1 MPVLRGVPSISE
13 RRSINRAG
21 TFLRAKGGVGLFFF
35 AYTPDMQYF
44 KRMLPPTFTV
54 PLRLSRSARLTHATP
69 KGFYQDC
76 LGVEDFKH
84 TRHFCSAHAPY
95 DV

>member
-54 PLRLSRSARLTHATP
+54 PLNNLCNNSCVCPERDY
-69 KGFYQDC
+69 K
-76 LGVEDFKH
+76 
-84 TRHFCSAHAPY
+84 
-95 DV
+95 